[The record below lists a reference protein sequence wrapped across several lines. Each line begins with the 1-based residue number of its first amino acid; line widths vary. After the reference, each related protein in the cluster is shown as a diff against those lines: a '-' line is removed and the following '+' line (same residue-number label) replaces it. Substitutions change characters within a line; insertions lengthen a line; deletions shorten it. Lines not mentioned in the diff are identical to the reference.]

1 MDNQNK
7 RPEWV
12 QLELFPEMCTSQGGV
27 YPKYK
32 ALILRTIHRLRENG
46 YMNKY
51 SDLTDEEIFEWW
63 ISKENMQKWYYSHK
77 VQLSLFDMDEY
88 KKI

>member
-1 MDNQNK
+1 MAVCFARWQAK
-7 RPEWV
+7 KKSLCR
-12 QLELFPEMCTSQGGV
+12 GGV

-51 SDLTDEEIFEWW
+51 SDLTEEEIFEWW
-63 ISKENMQKWYYSHK
+63 ISKENMQKWYYGHK
-77 VQLSLFDMDEY
+77 VQMQLFNMDEF